1 MSTFRRIVS
10 KRSTA
15 AMTLGLGLVAAF
27 AAAPA
32 LADSPQEGSSA
43 SAAAARAATPVTRT
57 KQVGTRLGVIVIHG
71 VVDPDKQRWTDSGK
85 ANPVLPTVSES
96 AFLED
101 EGGESVEFPAD
112 TRP

>member
-1 MSTFRRIVS
+1 MSMSCRIVS

-15 AMTLGLGLVAAF
+15 AMTLGLGLVAAL
-27 AAAPA
+27 ATAPA

-43 SAAAARAATPVTRT
+43 SATRASVPQTR
-57 KQVGTRLGVIVIHG
+57 KVVGTRLGVIVIHG
-71 VVDPDKQRWTDSGK
+71 AVDPDKQRWTHSGK

-101 EGGESVEFPAD
+101 EGAEAIELPA
-112 TRP
+112 